1 MGVVRT
7 IWTIFVAFL
16 GNRAEVQPFI
26 QAADCLVC
34 PSIWQEAAGL
44 ANIEALACGVPVVAS
59 RIGGI
64 PEIVDHGTTGLLFA
78 AGEPDELAAAI
89 RRLAADPDLRRKMG
103 EAARTAA
110 VERFSAE
117 RRLCE
122 FLDFYRGGSAR
133 SVDV

>member
-1 MGVVRT
+1 M
-7 IWTIFVAFL
+7 
-16 GNRAEVQPFI
+16 
-26 QAADCLVC
+26 C

-44 ANIEALACGVPVVAS
+44 VNIEALACGVPVVAS
-59 RIGGI
+59 RVGGI
-64 PEIVDHGTTGLLFA
+64 PEIVEHGTTGLLVA

-89 RRLAADPDLRRKMG
+89 RRIAEDPDLRRKMG

-117 RRLCE
+117 RKLDQ
-122 FLDFYRGGSAR
+122 FLNFYRTVAPAK